1 MSYKKPSMSMVR
13 FNGIILMVTQIAI
26 LTGCGDKYETILPP
40 GAVASKTAAVQVEM
54 PTVSIEKTRML
65 YGLATKVEAGDKV
78 GLFELRKEGM
88 LIHPGETKPTKVS
101 FMVARGY
108 QTLVVRPFI
117 STLPADAT
125 AVKEAGTVGVEFILD
140 GKSEGRFV
148 VNRDSTYIKTLDL
161 TNIDMLTV
169 VVDNGDGKPWF
180 DWLMIGVVDS
190 K

>member
-1 MSYKKPSMSMVR
+1 MQLTRSKR
-13 FNGIILMVTQIAI
+13 FLFLAVV
-26 LTGCGDKYETILPP
+26 LVSLSGCGDKYETILPP
-40 GAVASKTAAVQVEM
+40 GAVAPKSATVQAVT
-54 PTVSIEKTRML
+54 PTVSLDKTRVL
-65 YGLATKVEAGDKV
+65 FGLATDIEIGDKV

-101 FMVARGY
+101 FKLTRGY
-108 QTLVVRPFI
+108 QILVVRPFI
-117 STLPADAT
+117 STLPSDAT
-125 AVKEAGTVGVEFILD
+125 AVKEAGTVGVEFLLD

-161 TNIDMLTV
+161 TNVDMLTV

-180 DWLMIGVVDS
+180 DWLMIGVVDT